1 VCGESSPNL
10 KVKARASS
18 WQVPPYRFRHPD
30 DKLKSRLDCIALL
43 SYFVSGPH
51 APVSGTHPSPG
62 GCLGSRICDESRYL
76 THINDSTHHAHA
88 LGNAET
94 GDKHDKEDS
103 AILHVCAASVVWP
116 LFHSTACPNAAHA
129 DPAMAARHE
138 DTSWHHNCVFE
149 DSPTWPGGGASSCN
163 ACLLLGGDHRRCS
176 QQPFAGTFTHSLAR
190 QALYG
195 GSLAAVKAAWLL
207 TEAPVASR
215 HASTTLPGYLTLL
228 NR

>member
-149 DSPTWPGGGASSCN
+149 DSDMAGWRYQLLQ
-163 ACLLLGGDHRRCS
+163 CLPPLGRRPPPL
-176 QQPFAGTFTHSLAR
+176 QH
-190 QALYG
+190 
-195 GSLAAVKAAWLL
+195 AAFC
-207 TEAPVASR
+207 R
-215 HASTTLPGYLTLL
+215 HIHA
-228 NR
+228 